1 MCIRDRVKIGRHSE
15 PVQDAA
21 RPVHRNPPAFFIRD
35 LSCYLL
41 PEHPAS
47 SRIAST
53 QSQCLFASRFTMTLE
68 KPASVRKVTNWLRLN
83 IFIPSM
89 TESHLLSRGF
99 SPSTSLTIRKMPPG
113 RKMRYTSRKLS
124 VGPGQKYTVSKAVA
138 RSNALSSKGRR
149 ETSPCMTRQRPACS
163 SS

>member
-1 MCIRDRVKIGRHSE
+1 
-15 PVQDAA
+15 
-21 RPVHRNPPAFFIRD
+21 
-35 LSCYLL
+35 
-41 PEHPAS
+41 
-47 SRIAST
+47 
-53 QSQCLFASRFTMTLE
+53 MTLE

-124 VGPGQKYTVSKAVA
+124 VGPGQQYTVSKADVYKRQVDRLCSMAEVA
-138 RSNALSSKGRR
+138 GGRIPTMPR
-149 ETSPCMTRQRPACS
+149 PMRAPLKPMTKR
-163 SS
+163 